1 MAAVDDE
8 YAGWDP
14 SFFGSRHALPAPQY
28 LGLTRREAEELA
40 AASGITDVRVADLDA
55 YPEAAL
61 TLDLRRHR
69 LTLLVHRGRVVRAG
83 FF

>member
-1 MAAVDDE
+1 MADE

-14 SFFGSRHALPAPQY
+14 SYFGTASALPAPQY
-28 LGLTRREAEELA
+28 LGLTRREAEDLA
-40 AASGITDVRVADLDA
+40 ATSGVSPVRVADLDV
-55 YPEAAL
+55 YPNAML
-61 TLDLRRHR
+61 RLDQVRSR